1 LKLAALL
8 AVLGVLAAYMMADPE
23 MATRLSNP
31 DTGNWRV
38 GMAYASLKLFAQNPI
53 LGSGFGSF
61 NELIGKHLPDYMLG
75 IRIGE
80 GYTSHVTLLTLLAEL
95 GILGTLLVIA
105 FVVAA
110 LATSI
115 AKSRRGSLGAEA
127 QLLVTV
133 NHAFVL
139 AFLVNAFLIDMRFFS
154 LAYCWL
160 FMSVGMIQGVF
171 RSAQAVP
178 DARPEH

>member
-1 LKLAALL
+1 
-8 AVLGVLAAYMMADPE
+8 
-23 MATRLSNP
+23 
-31 DTGNWRV
+31 
-38 GMAYASLKLFAQNPI
+38 
-53 LGSGFGSF
+53 
-61 NELIGKHLPDYMLG
+61 
-75 IRIGE
+75 
-80 GYTSHVTLLTLLAEL
+80 VTLLTLLAEL

-115 AKSRRGSLGAEA
+115 AKSRRGSLGTEA